1 MNEIIISFI
10 IIVIC
15 LIIFWLIEYINKKN
29 KINSLSEYSFKKPPK
44 LIIKEEEQVTC
55 ILCLKKDYILTGQL
69 NGMIS
74 VYSYNNFTPLAL
86 IVEHIE
92 IITSLCELNDGTIL
106 SSSADGTLRK
116 IRLKINENKD
126 KKKKYLVEF
135 VFYTNEQLIF
145 KSIQIKNSD
154 DILSCNITKEL
165 TLWKK
170 TTGDELDLY
179 KVNKILL
186 KGEDVWDIFQIN
198 DKVFITCGKCL
209 RCWDVKKYELIKKL
223 DYYCRGSGAYKINDN
238 ITGIFLRK
246 LGDILLFNNNELSAI
261 KLINLSQF
269 CLTSLKVLKNNTILV
284 GVYDE
289 KKKTS
294 FINQYIL
301 NIEQNNSEEI
311 KSNDINK
318 IEMIKIKEEEVKYTD
333 EDFYF
338 DEFNWSRINTI
349 EEIDDFVLLGVAGQ
363 EKLKNMGKLIIFD
376 KNKW

>member
-1 MNEIIISFI
+1 MSEIIISI
-10 IIVIC
+10 IIIAIC

-29 KINSLSEYSFKKPPK
+29 KINNLSEYSFKNPPK
-44 LIIKEEEQVTC
+44 LIIKEEDQVTC
-55 ILCLKKDYILTGQL
+55 ILCLKKDYILTGQI

-74 VYSYNNFTPLAL
+74 VYSYNDFTPVAL
-86 IVEHIE
+86 IFEHCE
-92 IITSLCELNDGTIL
+92 VITSLCELNDGTIL

-116 IRLKINENKD
+116 IRLLINENKN

-170 TTGDELDLY
+170 TTGNELDLY

-186 KGEDVWDIFQIN
+186 NNEDVWDIFQIN
-198 DKVFITCGKCL
+198 DNVFITCGESL
-209 RCWDVKKYELIKKL
+209 RCWDVKKYELIKKF
-223 DYYCRGSGAYKINDN
+223 DYHCRGSNSYKINDD
-238 ITGIFLRK
+238 ITGIFLRSV
-246 LGDILLFNNNELSAI
+246 GDILLFNNNELI
-261 KLINLSQF
+261 PMKKINLSQF

-284 GVYDE
+284 GIYDE
-289 KKKTS
+289 KNKTC

-301 NIEQNNSEEI
+301 NIKQNNSEE
-311 KSNDINK
+311 KDFNDINK
-318 IEMIKIKEEEVKYTD
+318 IDMIKIKEEEVKYTD

-349 EEIDDFVLLGVAGQ
+349 EEIDDFVLLGIGGQ
-363 EKLKNMGKLIIFD
+363 ERLKNMGKLIIFD
-376 KNKW
+376 KNKM